1 MGKYDDKGFL
11 GPNKYR
17 KSDKAP
23 HLTGVLNFSKKTVQR
38 LQDLLDDDEEV
49 KLQISAWRSDD
60 DPKRFSLKIE
70 EPYEGKKSGG
80 GDRRRRDDDDEDERP
95 WRSASKSRKNYDDDE
110 DERPSR
116 SRSRRRDDDDED
128 KAPW

>member
-80 GDRRRRDDDDEDERP
+80 GDRRRRDDDDDERP
-95 WRSASKSRKNYDDDE
+95 RRPASKSRKNYDDDE

-128 KAPW
+128 EAPW